1 MIDTI
6 SNFDNGQQQQQRQQ
20 QNSHVQDN
28 QSQQE
33 KDVRFK
39 TLADIHKSLLIRLVS
54 TYEDTAEL
62 KTEIMNLNENNITS
76 FSLNDFM
83 KIYEKAVIRD
93 NRRKAKNEKLR
104 VGSVLQST
112 VVNKYITLFIFLF
125 F

>member
-6 SNFDNGQQQQQRQQ
+6 SNFDNGQQQQQ

-39 TLADIHKSLLIRLVS
+39 TVTDNYKSLLIRLVS

-62 KTEIMNLNENNITS
+62 KTEIMNLNENNIAS

-93 NRRKAKNEKLR
+93 NRRKAKTEKLR
-104 VGSVLQST
+104 VENVIKAT
-112 VVNKYITLFIFLF
+112 VVNFRF
-125 F
+125 

>member
-6 SNFDNGQQQQQRQQ
+6 SNFDNGQQQQRQQ

-54 TYEDTAEL
+54 TYEDTAEF
-62 KTEIMNLNENNITS
+62 KTEIMNLNENNIAS

-93 NRRKAKNEKLR
+93 NRRKAKTEKLTEKLR
-104 VGSVLQST
+104 VENVIKAT
-112 VVNKYITLFIFLF
+112 VVNFRF
-125 F
+125 

>member
-39 TLADIHKSLLIRLVS
+39 TLADNYKSLLIRLVS

-62 KTEIMNLNENNITS
+62 KTEIMNLNENNIAS

-93 NRRKAKNEKLR
+93 NRRKAKTEKLR
-104 VGSVLQST
+104 VENVIKAT
-112 VVNKYITLFIFLF
+112 VVNFRF
-125 F
+125 